1 MLHYI
6 CLIKGGET
14 LHVSIIYL
22 RGDCCVTRFNNIQNV
37 CEYQSA
43 IRTAQRVNFQHVS
56 KTNSTSHLCSPIW
69 KWFLICPKLS
79 ERQLAKK
86 EKSHHSSPHSSLSF
100 PSSKQQ
106 SHRPLQFTV
115 LLSALLWPFQ
125 RQEKWRQKQLKS
137 LLKIPASWGKNIQSL
152 SHMKNMCKSR
162 IKTLLS
168 IFGITEGWKKQRTL
182 FTEMCPCNS

>member
-1 MLHYI
+1 MSAKPIL
-6 CLIKGGET
+6 LPTFALPSGNGSSS
-14 LHVSIIYL
+14 VRNYL
-22 RGDCCVTRFNNIQNV
+22 KDNW
-37 CEYQSA
+37 
-43 IRTAQRVNFQHVS
+43 QR
-56 KTNSTSHLCSPIW
+56 
-69 KWFLICPKLS
+69 
-79 ERQLAKK
+79 KK
-86 EKSHHSSPHSSLSF
+86 KSHHSSPHSSLSF

-115 LLSALLWPFQ
+115 LLSALLSPFQ
-125 RQEKWRQKQLKS
+125 RQEKWRQEQLKS

-152 SHMKNMCKSR
+152 SHMKNTCKNR